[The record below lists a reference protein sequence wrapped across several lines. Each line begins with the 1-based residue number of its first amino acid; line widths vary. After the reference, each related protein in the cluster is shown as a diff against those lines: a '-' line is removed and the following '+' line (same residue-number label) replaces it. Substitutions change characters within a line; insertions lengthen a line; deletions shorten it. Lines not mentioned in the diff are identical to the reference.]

1 MFAYITLTCLIIG
14 VIWVISVV
22 GAPLIEEF
30 RDIWTIDH
38 PLKRL
43 VRAITL
49 AILSLILLG
58 FVMFAGRILW
68 NLYLFIQEA
77 Y

>member
-14 VIWVISVV
+14 VVWLIVLV

-30 RDIWTIDH
+30 QDIGNLDH

-43 VRAITL
+43 VRAVALIF
-49 AILSLILLG
+49 LSLILMG
-58 FVMFAGRILW
+58 FVVFAARILW